1 MLFLKWRICMT
12 TAVNGWYDVTAY
24 GAYGD
29 GSHDDTNSCQ
39 AAIAACISNGGG
51 TVYFP
56 VGQYLIS
63 GPLIVDTSSTHVSVY
78 FQGTAVAGGNNVNT
92 QGGSTILVSQ
102 GPSTAAPTYGI
113 RVTGGG
119 TSSGCMFRLADL
131 TMTTT
136 AANTT
141 PIATFD
147 AINTYNVVYVDIE
160 RFQLL
165 ERHESG
171 TLVNSTTTNS
181 GIHVINAY
189 QARVSECMIH
199 AEVSAVWQDC
209 TTGLVIEDSFL
220 GTTNGT
226 GYGSVRLDSTANTGI
241 APGSLQIYNTVTGR
255 GDWGLYCGG
264 SDNSPTFIYINNF
277 QVNNPN
283 VGGMYF
289 QAGSQV
295 WVDYAWISMAGTP
308 ASELTYGV
316 YCDAGFQGWFY
327 MNDSVIQNPS
337 GHGMWLKGGQGFNI
351 YGNSFGGCGHYQT
364 NSYDDIRIANTV
376 TNVSIVSN
384 HFDVDKFN
392 TMNGARSAIYVE
404 DGATGVNVT
413 GNAFASGYHTG
424 TIIDTGIAVTGG
436 SNTGWT
442 YPWLN
447 VTADTGWSK
456 VSGYAPLRYRLTPER
471 NLQLDGIL
479 QHSGSVTSTV
489 PINSG
494 SPLASAYCPDYTA
507 FFPSGN
513 SGGRCPV
520 QIDANGIISAIGVAG
535 SSNTYAEFH
544 AIISL
549 D

>member
-1 MLFLKWRICMT
+1 MT
-12 TAVNGWYDVTAY
+12 ATINGWYDVTTY
-24 GAYGD
+24 GAAGD
-29 GSHDDTNSCQ
+29 GSHDDTADCQ
-39 AAIAACISNGGG
+39 SAITACINNGGG

-63 GPLIVDTSSTHVSVY
+63 EPLQVDTSSTHVPVY

-102 GPSTAAPTYGI
+102 SPSTTAPSYGI
-113 RVTGGG
+113 QVTGGG
-119 TSSGCMFRLADL
+119 TASGCAFRLADL

-136 AANTT
+136 NPNTEPT
-141 PIATFD
+141 ATFD
-147 AINTYNVVYVDIE
+147 AINTYNAVYVDIE
-160 RFQLL
+160 RFQLF
-165 ERHESG
+165 ERHEG
-171 TLVNSTTTNS
+171 ETLINTTTTNS
-181 GIHVINAY
+181 GIHIINAY

-209 TTGLVIEDSFL
+209 TTGLVIEDSFF

-226 GYGSVRLDSTANTGI
+226 GYGSVRVDTHSNTGI
-241 APGSLQIYNTVTGR
+241 ATGSLQIYNTVTGQ

-264 SDNSPTFIYINNF
+264 TDNSPAFIYINNF
-277 QVNNPN
+277 QVNNPS

-295 WVDYAWISMAGTP
+295 WADYAWISMAGTP
-308 ASELTYGV
+308 KGDLTYGV

-327 MNDSVIQNPS
+327 MNNSVIQSPS

-351 YGNSFGGCGHYQT
+351 YGNSFGGCGHYNT
-364 NSYDDIRIANTV
+364 NSYDDIHITNTV
-376 TNVSIVSN
+376 TNVSILDN
-384 HFDVDKFN
+384 HFDVDQYN
-392 TMNGARSAIYVE
+392 TLNGARSAVYVE
-404 DGATGVNVT
+404 NGAARINVA
-413 GNAFASGYHTG
+413 GNIFASGYQTD
-424 TIIDTGIAVTGG
+424 TVIDTGVAVTGG
-436 SNTGWT
+436 NNTGWT
-442 YPWLN
+442 HPWIN
-447 VTADTGWSK
+447 VAADSGWSN
-456 VSGYAPLRYRLTPER
+456 VSAYAPLRYRLAPEG

-479 QHSGSVTSTV
+479 QHSGYVTSSV
-489 PINSG
+489 PINSE
-494 SPLASAYCPDYTA
+494 SPMAPAYRPDYTA

-520 QIDANGIISAIGVAG
+520 QVDTNGIISAIGVAG

-544 AIISL
+544 AIIPL